1 MHILSGVMIGK
12 FLLLYYSLET
22 SKSYGQ
28 KKKKK
33 KKKKQSG
40 TGCRKGV
47 DSKMGISLMSQENLH
62 NFLFLGCHIYF
73 LGIHIYFHR

>member
-1 MHILSGVMIGK
+1 MDIYFMHILSGVMIGK

-33 KKKKQSG
+33 KKKNSRAQVVGKVLTQ
-40 TGCRKGV
+40 KWALV
-47 DSKMGISLMSQENLH
+47 
-62 NFLFLGCHIYF
+62 
-73 LGIHIYFHR
+73 